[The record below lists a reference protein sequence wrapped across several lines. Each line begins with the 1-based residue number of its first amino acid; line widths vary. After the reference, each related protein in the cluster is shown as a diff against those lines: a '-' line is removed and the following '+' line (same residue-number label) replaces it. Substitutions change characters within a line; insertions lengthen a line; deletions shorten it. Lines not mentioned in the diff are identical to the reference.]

1 MKQKAIKA
9 VKLIG
14 VVALVGFMMNS
25 LLMLAQLK
33 GLDSK
38 LSENERLLSEA
49 VRFEESM
56 GAKGERITDMAV
68 IFEDV
73 AVKMETV
80 NATARSIA
88 SDAADIRVMNDQ
100 LLMVNREIDSVILE
114 NIAMAGE
121 IASCMSEV
129 VQIMGDVGGL
139 LGGIT
144 TAASQQLGKIGDMY
158 RLAQENNAAVP
169 ALP

>member
-1 MKQKAIKA
+1 MKGKAIKA
-9 VKLIG
+9 AKVIG
-14 VVALVGFMMNS
+14 VVALMGFMINT

-38 LSENERLLSEA
+38 LSENEKLLSEA
-49 VRFEESM
+49 VEFEESM
-56 GAKGERITDMAV
+56 GAKGEKIAEMAV
-68 IFEDV
+68 IFEDI

-88 SDAADIRVMNDQ
+88 SDAADIRAMNDQ
-100 LLMVNREIDSVILE
+100 LLVVNRDIDAVILD

-121 IASCMSEV
+121 ISSRMSEV
-129 VQIMGDVGGL
+129 VRIMGDVGGL

-144 TAASQQLGKIGDMY
+144 TAASQQLGKIAEMH

>member
-1 MKQKAIKA
+1 MKTKAIKA
-9 VKLIG
+9 AKVIG
-14 VVALVGFMMNS
+14 VVALVGFMINT

-38 LSENERLLSEA
+38 LSENERLLTEA
-49 VRFEESM
+49 VEFEESM
-56 GAKGERITDMAV
+56 GAKGESISEMAA
-68 IFEDV
+68 IFDDI
-73 AVKMETV
+73 AVKMETA

-88 SDAADIRVMNDQ
+88 ADAADIRVMNDQ
-100 LLMVNREIDSVILE
+100 LLVVNREIDTVILD
-114 NIAMAGE
+114 NIAMAQE
-121 IASCMSEV
+121 IGMCMSEV
-129 VQIMGDVGGL
+129 VLIMGDVGGL

-144 TAASQQLGKIGDMY
+144 TAASQQLGKIGEMY

>member
-1 MKQKAIKA
+1 MKSKAIKA
-9 VKLIG
+9 AKIIG
-14 VVALVGFMMNS
+14 VVALVGFMINT

-38 LSENERLLSEA
+38 LSENERLLSKA
-49 VRFEESM
+49 VEFEESM
-56 GAKGERITDMAV
+56 GAKGEKIADMAV
-68 IFEDV
+68 IFEDI
-73 AVKMETV
+73 AAKMKTANV
-80 NATARSIA
+80 TARSIA
-88 SDAADIRVMNDQ
+88 ADAADIRVMNDQ
-100 LLMVNREIDSVILE
+100 LLVVNREIDAVILD
-114 NIAMAGE
+114 NIAMARD
-121 IASCMSEV
+121 ISARMSEV
-129 VQIMGDVGGL
+129 VRIMGDVGGL

>member
-1 MKQKAIKA
+1 MKTKAIKA
-9 VKLIG
+9 VKVIG
-14 VVALVGFMMNS
+14 VVALVGFMINT

-38 LSENERLLSEA
+38 LSENEKLLTKA
-49 VRFEESM
+49 VEYEESM
-56 GAKGERITDMAV
+56 GEKGERIVDMAV

-73 AVKMETV
+73 AGKMETV
-80 NATARSIA
+80 NATARSIS
-88 SDAADIRVMNDQ
+88 SDGADIRAMNDQ
-100 LLMVNREIDSVILE
+100 LLVVNKEIDAVILD
-114 NIAMAGE
+114 NIAMARE
-121 IASCMSEV
+121 MSTHMAEV
-129 VQIMGDVGGL
+129 VRIMGDVGGL

-144 TAASQQLGKIGDMY
+144 SAASQQLAKIDGMY

>member
-1 MKQKAIKA
+1 MKDKAIKA
-9 VKLIG
+9 VKVIG
-14 VVALVGFMMNS
+14 VVALVGFMINT

-38 LSENERLLSEA
+38 LSENGRLLSEA

-56 GAKGERITDMAV
+56 GAKGEQISEMAV
-68 IFEDV
+68 IFSDI
-73 AVKMETV
+73 AGKMETV

-88 SDAADIRVMNDQ
+88 SDGGNIRTMNDE
-100 LLMVNREIDSVILE
+100 LLAVNREIDAVILD
-114 NIAMAGE
+114 NITMARE
-121 IASCMSEV
+121 MSSRMSEV
-129 VQIMGDVGGL
+129 VSIMGDVGGM

-144 TAASQQLGKIGDMY
+144 SAASQQLGKIGDMY
-158 RLAQENNAAVP
+158 RLAQENNASVP

>member
-1 MKQKAIKA
+1 MKGKAIKA
-9 VKLIG
+9 AKVLGI
-14 VVALVGFMMNS
+14 VALTGFMINT

-38 LSENERLLSEA
+38 LSENEKLLSEA
-49 VRFEESM
+49 VEYQESM
-56 GAKGERITDMAV
+56 YAKGALISDMAG
-68 IFEDV
+68 IFSSI
-73 AVKMETV
+73 AAKMEAA

-88 SDAADIRVMNDQ
+88 SDAADIRLMNDQ
-100 LLMVNREIDSVILE
+100 LLSVNREIDAVILE

-121 IASCMSEV
+121 IGSRMSGV
-129 VQIMGDVGGL
+129 VRIMGDVGGL

-144 TAASQQLGKIGDMY
+144 GAASRQLGKIAEMY

>member
-1 MKQKAIKA
+1 MKGKAIKA
-9 VKLIG
+9 AKVIG
-14 VVALVGFMMNS
+14 IVALVGFMINT

-49 VRFEESM
+49 VEFEQSM
-56 GAKGERITDMAV
+56 GVKGEKIAEMAM
-68 IFEDV
+68 IFEDI
-73 AVKMETV
+73 AVKMETA
-80 NATARSIA
+80 NTTARSIA
-88 SDAADIRVMNDQ
+88 ADAADIRVMNDQ
-100 LLMVNREIDSVILE
+100 LLAVNRDIDAVILE
-114 NIAMAGE
+114 NISMARE
-121 IASCMSEV
+121 ISARMSEV
-129 VQIMGDVGGL
+129 VRIMGDVGGL
-139 LGGIT
+139 LGSIT

>member
-1 MKQKAIKA
+1 MKTKAIKA
-9 VKLIG
+9 VKVIG
-14 VVALVGFMMNS
+14 VVALVGFMINT

-38 LSENERLLSEA
+38 LSENERLLSKA
-49 VRFEESM
+49 VEFEESM
-56 GAKGERITDMAV
+56 GAKGESISEMAA
-68 IFEDV
+68 IFEDI
-73 AVKMETV
+73 AVKMETA

-88 SDAADIRVMNDQ
+88 ADATDIRVMNDQ
-100 LLMVNREIDSVILE
+100 LLVVNREIDAVILD
-114 NIAMAGE
+114 NIAMAQE
-121 IASCMSEV
+121 IGICMSEV
-129 VQIMGDVGGL
+129 VLIMGDVGGL

-144 TAASQQLGKIGDMY
+144 TAASQQLGKIGEMY

>member
-1 MKQKAIKA
+1 MKGKAIKSA
-9 VKLIG
+9 KVIG
-14 VVALVGFMMNS
+14 VVALMGFMINT

-38 LSENERLLSEA
+38 LSENEKLLSEA
-49 VRFEESM
+49 VEFEESM
-56 GAKGERITDMAV
+56 GAKGEKIAEMAV
-68 IFEDV
+68 IFEDI

-88 SDAADIRVMNDQ
+88 SDAADIRAMNDQ
-100 LLMVNREIDSVILE
+100 LLVVNRDIDAVILE

-121 IASCMSEV
+121 ISSRMSEV
-129 VQIMGDVGGL
+129 VRIMGDVGGL

-144 TAASQQLGKIGDMY
+144 TAASQQLGKIAEMH

>member
-1 MKQKAIKA
+1 MRGRIIKA
-9 VKLIG
+9 AKVIG
-14 VVALVGFMMNS
+14 VVALVGFMINT

-56 GAKGERITDMAV
+56 GAKGERIAEMAD
-68 IFEDV
+68 IF
-73 AVKMETV
+73 AGIAGKMETV
-80 NATARSIA
+80 NATARSIS
-88 SDAADIRVMNDQ
+88 SDGADIRAMNDQ
-100 LLMVNREIDSVILE
+100 LLVVNREIDAVILD
-114 NIAMAGE
+114 NIAMARE
-121 IASCMSEV
+121 ISSRMSEV
-129 VQIMGDVGGL
+129 VAIMGDVGGL

-144 TAASQQLGKIGDMY
+144 SAASQQLGKIGEMY
-158 RLAQENNAAVP
+158 RLAQENNASVP

>member
-1 MKQKAIKA
+1 MKIKAIKA
-9 VKLIG
+9 AKVIG
-14 VVALVGFMMNS
+14 VVALVGFMINT

-38 LSENERLLSEA
+38 LSENERLLTEA
-49 VRFEESM
+49 VEFEESM
-56 GAKGERITDMAV
+56 GAKGESISEMAA
-68 IFEDV
+68 IFDDI
-73 AVKMETV
+73 AVKMETA

-88 SDAADIRVMNDQ
+88 ADAAEIRVMNDQ
-100 LLMVNREIDSVILE
+100 LLVVNREIDTVILD
-114 NIAMAGE
+114 NIAMAQE
-121 IASCMSEV
+121 IGMCMSEV
-129 VQIMGDVGGL
+129 VLIMGDVGGL

-144 TAASQQLGKIGDMY
+144 TAASQQLGKIGEMY